1 VAEADAGLSVAALK
15 CLGIA
20 FDIAGQIDLTED
32 RVDDIIQLAVTQVSL
47 GQRQFARK
55 TLSAAISTLS
65 VRPIDDTIAESL
77 QDLARAE
84 AWVLDPA
91 DAIRAGSEQSSAF
104 GKASM
109 KVGVVQGMLSRR
121 EGKVLLEPRDPLR
134 PSFF

>member
-1 VAEADAGLSVAALK
+1 MAEADAGLSVAALK